1 MANGFRDLVR
11 EVSQELTQEESQD
24 LAYLNH
30 LPERFYHERTIL
42 LMLELEARCIISDK
56 NPEMLADQLDRLKR
70 ADLAN
75 RVRKW
80 SPNKKSNKKR
90 PPVDNS
96 RRVFSCH
103 VVAVA
108 LAKLQVANASHQIDL
123 IHECM
128 QCEDSDLVKAK
139 ALCKM
144 INNLLSKVE
153 KKGVLQNPIEISS
166 KLPDTDDEISPPSS
180 LTEDGIYEPL
190 CYPETETG
198 NISPKTISSPSS
210 PSFSSSPTGNNSSR
224 PPQPAPKPSKRQLPT
239 QHIPTDQQPK
249 LSLNFVATPLVGLST
264 TLSTLRKKNQDLSD
278 SGGEEGEEEGTGDS
292 TLYTGSCSDS
302 GFSDAQKFLKTGLKQ
317 IKQTLVK
324 PKEERYTSL
333 QRNKSPSSEYMKLQT
348 VTQDDSEYSY
358 ATNHREDGDDI
369 YSIPQHER
377 QQKRLDEYST
387 ASKVQL

>member
-1 MANGFRDLVR
+1 MAIENNGFRDLVH

-30 LPERFYHERTIL
+30 LPEKCYHARTIL
-42 LMLELEARCIISDK
+42 VMLELEARCIISDK
-56 NPEMLADQLDRLKR
+56 NPETLANQLERLKR
-70 ADLAN
+70 ADLAS

-90 PPVDNS
+90 PLVDNS
-96 RRVFSCH
+96 RVFSCH

-108 LAKLQVANASHQIDL
+108 LAKLQIANASHQIDL
-123 IHECM
+123 IQECM

-139 ALCKM
+139 ALCKKV
-144 INNLLSKVE
+144 NSLLSIVE
-153 KKGVLQNPIEISS
+153 KKGVLPNAIEISS
-166 KLPDTDDEISPPSS
+166 KLPDTDDEISPQSS
-180 LTEDGIYEPL
+180 LTGDGIYEPL

-210 PSFSSSPTGNNSSR
+210 PSFPSSPTGNNGSR
-224 PPQPAPKPSKRQLPT
+224 PPQPAPKPPKRQLPT

-249 LSLNFVATPLVGLST
+249 LSSNFVATPLVGLST
-264 TLSTLRKKNQDLSD
+264 SLSTLRKKNQDSSD
-278 SGGEEGEEEGTGDS
+278 SGGEGEEEGTGDS

-317 IKQTLVK
+317 IKQTLIK
-324 PKEERYTSL
+324 PKEERYMSL

-348 VTQDDSEYSY
+348 VTKDDGEYSY
-358 ATNHREDGDDI
+358 AINYHEDNDGI
-369 YSIPQHER
+369 YSLPQHER
-377 QQKRLDEYST
+377 QQKRLDG
-387 ASKVQL
+387 